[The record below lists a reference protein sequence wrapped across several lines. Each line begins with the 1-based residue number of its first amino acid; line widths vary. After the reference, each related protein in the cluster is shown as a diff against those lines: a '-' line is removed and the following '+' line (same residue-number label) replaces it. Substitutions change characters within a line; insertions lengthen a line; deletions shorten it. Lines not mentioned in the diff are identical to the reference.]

1 LSVNKRSDHTDAILL
16 DERPTL
22 EALDHASATY
32 PRGPCHTQTDIVGEL
47 ETLNL
52 GYVCTINHLVWT
64 VTIPLGSGGGG
75 KETRGVRESVD
86 AFIRFVDRADGQR
99 VVECILPSTRAQDGL
114 DMFYQYWSWQDVDES
129 TLIVSTGNEWT
140 AMGNNMDV
148 RHAFSITEAIQD
160 RDTQCQYNRVER
172 DYSTEF
178 GLTDE
183 QLAEQKDAA
192 LQEYGDLPERVKS
205 DEQALEQMKENPEEL
220 TMKIQKVRKMLLGM
234 HNVMAYE
241 NVGWVKDIVKSVYRH
256 TDSSQ
261 DVDEF
266 ELEQKEKAKIND
278 IIWGGEM
285 TVKEAERSKSYAQ
298 GKLSAGDDEL
308 YT

>member
-1 LSVNKRSDHTDAILL
+1 
-16 DERPTL
+16 
-22 EALDHASATY
+22 
-32 PRGPCHTQTDIVGEL
+32 
-47 ETLNL
+47 
-52 GYVCTINHLVWT
+52 
-64 VTIPLGSGGGG
+64 
-75 KETRGVRESVD
+75 
-86 AFIRFVDRADGQR
+86 
-99 VVECILPSTRAQDGL
+99 
-114 DMFYQYWSWQDVDES
+114 
-129 TLIVSTGNEWT
+129 
-140 AMGNNMDV
+140 
-148 RHAFSITEAIQD
+148 
-160 RDTQCQYNRVER
+160 
-172 DYSTEF
+172 
-178 GLTDE
+178 
-183 QLAEQKDAA
+183 
-192 LQEYGDLPERVKS
+192 
-205 DEQALEQMKENPEEL
+205 
-220 TMKIQKVRKMLLGM
+220 MKIQKVRKMLLGM